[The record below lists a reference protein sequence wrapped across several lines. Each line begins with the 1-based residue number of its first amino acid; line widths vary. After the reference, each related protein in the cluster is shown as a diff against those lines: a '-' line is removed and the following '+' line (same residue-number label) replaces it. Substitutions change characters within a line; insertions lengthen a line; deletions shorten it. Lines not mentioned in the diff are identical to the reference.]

1 MTVKNFSINEIYE
14 SPINKYLRNY
24 VVDNNKG
31 YNYLWGKF
39 FIDGYRFLPI
49 EKNTFSTSL
58 DLFTILN
65 RKKYDFYFSKSYFD
79 FLKKETKSFKV
90 IKNSFIVGSD
100 ENYFHNLIYHLPR
113 IVSLINNDQLLC
125 KIDSLVFNEDLP
137 DYLITLLNEI
147 LKFKQTNKKLILIKK
162 STYLFENSY
171 CPIIV
176 SRGKNIR
183 ESVSFW
189 KHIISNISNTIKT
202 NNFLGDKIYISRQ
215 DSKKRKI
222 LNENELIPLLKDL
235 NYQIVTLSEMNI
247 FDQINL
253 FKNAKIII
261 GYHGAAFAN
270 LVFSLPKTKVIEIHP
285 HPDID
290 LRTVTKEIADINGLE
305 HNFFFVDYKSNIK
318 NSKNMTYF
326 DGIVDVE
333 KFKNL
338 IINL

>member
-1 MTVKNFSINEIYE
+1 MTVKNFSIKKIHG

-24 VVDNNKG
+24 TVDNDKV
-31 YNYLWGKF
+31 YNYLWGTF
-39 FIDGYRFLPI
+39 FIDGHRFLPI

-58 DLFTILN
+58 DLFTISN
-65 RKKYDFYFSKSYFD
+65 MKKYDFYFSKSYFD
-79 FLKKETKSFKV
+79 FLKKEKKSFKV
-90 IKNSFIVGSD
+90 IKNSFIVGND

-113 IVSLINNDQLLC
+113 IISLLDNDKLLS
-125 KIDSLVFNEDLP
+125 KIDSLVFNEDIP

-147 LKFKQTNKKLILIKK
+147 LKLKQTNKKLTLIKK

-176 SRGKNIR
+176 SRGSNIR

-189 KHIISNISNTIKT
+189 KHVVGKISNKIKT
-202 NNFLGDKIYISRQ
+202 NKFLGDKIYISRQ

-222 LNENELIPLLKDL
+222 LNENELIPLLKKL
-235 NYQIVTLSEMNI
+235 NYQIITLSEMNV
-247 FDQINL
+247 FEQINL

-290 LRTVTKEIADINGLE
+290 LRTMMKAIAEINGLE
-305 HNFFFVDYKSNIK
+305 HKFFFVDYKSNIK
-318 NSKNMTYF
+318 DSKNMTYF

-333 KFKNL
+333 KFKDLIKNL
-338 IINL
+338 